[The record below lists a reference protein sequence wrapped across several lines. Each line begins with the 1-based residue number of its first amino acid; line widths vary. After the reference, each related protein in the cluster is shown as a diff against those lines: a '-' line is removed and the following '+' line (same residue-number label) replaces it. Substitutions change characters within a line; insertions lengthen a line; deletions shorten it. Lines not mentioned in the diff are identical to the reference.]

1 MVLSQFSD
9 NATYV
14 KVLTKIQVL
23 QPNEIIMP
31 TTACE
36 NGNMSPLFEAISQQ
50 NPHINLT
57 TVQRKYF
64 NETKGLECIKD
75 VCVPEFQ
82 TVEMDV
88 QNKYYCL
95 ATTAALVKY
104 TEFVY
109 NMVLAA
115 KSLKV
120 LFKGGEKTMLI
131 DNTASSN
138 LELVHNARDPRS
150 LHSLYGVLNHTKTP
164 GGGRLLRSNILQPPC
179 DISTIT
185 QRYDCITELTEK
197 EGLFRN
203 LQTVLSRFLDVD
215 QLISCL
221 VQIPKK
227 KDLRVFEKKIADSI
241 SLKHVIELIPTL
253 QEALKDSEN
262 GLFKAYYQSLS
273 DPRYENILEEI
284 GTVIHDETHYHKG
297 TLNMRT
303 QKLFSVKPNVNGL
316 LDVARRSHCEVID
329 DITEIVQQEAKDS
342 GLPFTPN
349 FNSTRGFHMQLTMSG
364 RNITADQL
372 PPKYVKVLQN
382 RNVLSCTTEDLIKL
396 NTRLDESLE
405 EIYFLSNLV
414 LSEMLEKVR
423 EYIGCLHKL
432 AECVSMLDLLVSFA
446 HACTLSNYV
455 RPEFTDTLAIKE
467 GRHPI
472 LDKISTDKQLI
483 GNDVFASDQSNF
495 TIITGPNMSGKS
507 TYLRQIA
514 LLQIMAQCGSF
525 VPAAYAS
532 FRLCKQV
539 FVRIGSDDD
548 IETNCSTFKLEMK
561 EMHYILQNITDN
573 SLLIID
579 ELGRGTGIAEG
590 VGISY
595 SICEKL
601 ISTKAFTFFATH
613 FLELCDLSNVYHNV
627 ENYHMVVQHL
637 YNENKKEEK
646 LAYTHTITKEK
657 TDEMHYGIQ
666 LAEFSNL
673 PEEIIEVARTL
684 ATENESAPLQETT
697 EEGNLQKAKIRLG
710 CTLKQAAKHSQ
721 LDTDALKQ
729 YLEGLK
735 MRFLEAQGDQ

>member
-1 MVLSQFSD
+1 SIKFFTPRSLKNKKFKDRMRKSNLPDYTPFTKNEGRKRAASNSAKFRMSMETPAMTSFATNSTISGNNRVLTSKHSGARSVPRSISTPGAGKNNMLLIAIAEGRGLAKGEIGLTSLDFKASEMVLSQFSD

-382 RNVLSCTTEDLIKL
+382 RNVLSCTTEDLH
-396 NTRLDESLE
+396 
-405 EIYFLSNLV
+405 V
-414 LSEMLEKVR
+414 
-423 EYIGCLHKL
+423 
-432 AECVSMLDLLVSFA
+432 
-446 HACTLSNYV
+446 
-455 RPEFTDTLAIKE
+455 
-467 GRHPI
+467 
-472 LDKISTDKQLI
+472 
-483 GNDVFASDQSNF
+483 
-495 TIITGPNMSGKS
+495 
-507 TYLRQIA
+507 
-514 LLQIMAQCGSF
+514 
-525 VPAAYAS
+525 
-532 FRLCKQV
+532 
-539 FVRIGSDDD
+539 
-548 IETNCSTFKLEMK
+548 
-561 EMHYILQNITDN
+561 
-573 SLLIID
+573 
-579 ELGRGTGIAEG
+579 
-590 VGISY
+590 
-595 SICEKL
+595 
-601 ISTKAFTFFATH
+601 
-613 FLELCDLSNVYHNV
+613 
-627 ENYHMVVQHL
+627 
-637 YNENKKEEK
+637 
-646 LAYTHTITKEK
+646 
-657 TDEMHYGIQ
+657 
-666 LAEFSNL
+666 
-673 PEEIIEVARTL
+673 
-684 ATENESAPLQETT
+684 
-697 EEGNLQKAKIRLG
+697 
-710 CTLKQAAKHSQ
+710 
-721 LDTDALKQ
+721 
-729 YLEGLK
+729 
-735 MRFLEAQGDQ
+735 